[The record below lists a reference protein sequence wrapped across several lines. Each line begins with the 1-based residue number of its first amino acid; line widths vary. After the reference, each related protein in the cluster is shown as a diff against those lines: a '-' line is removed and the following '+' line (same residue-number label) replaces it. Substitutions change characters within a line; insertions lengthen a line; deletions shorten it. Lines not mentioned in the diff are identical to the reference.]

1 MTPALTHQTE
11 HDLKRFFEDRSNR
24 TVRYLAHASTIHES
38 IYAYRD
44 EVHHLQDEGTFGLP
58 GFFARQTLLDIGQRF
73 DALIA
78 AGRCLA
84 PVKDRS
90 HKLIGVDIRDLTP
103 RDRASSIGLDDP
115 LVSMPELVPL
125 AFDSRLLGMATAY
138 FQTVPMLSYVKVRK
152 SFANAIPPS
161 PTQHFHVDIGTYR
174 IFKVLLYL
182 NDVEPGGGP
191 FCYVKRS
198 HRQKFAGWES
208 KRYSEQEVAAE
219 YGDDSVVHFYA
230 RAGDAMVVEST
241 GFHCG
246 EKPHVSDRSILILN
260 YTVHP
265 EYGFAYAPIRIRRD
279 DLESLSPYARTAADA
294 LPIVAE

>member
-1 MTPALTHQTE
+1 MKPALTNQTE
-11 HDLKRFFEDRSNR
+11 HDLRRFFADRSNR
-24 TVRYLAHASTIHES
+24 TLRYLAHASTIHDS
-38 IYAYRD
+38 IHAYRD
-44 EVHHLQDEGTFGLP
+44 EVHRLQDEGMVPLP
-58 GFFARQTLLDIGQRF
+58 GFFARETLLEIGRLF

-90 HKLIGVDIRDLTP
+90 HKLVGVDSRDLTT
-103 RDRASSIGLDDP
+103 RDRASSIGLEDP
-115 LVSMPELVPL
+115 LVSIPELLPL
-125 AFDSRLLGMATAY
+125 AFDARLLGMATAY

-182 NDVEPGGGP
+182 NDVGPGGGP
-191 FCYVKRS
+191 FCYVKGS
-198 HRQKFAGWES
+198 HRRKFSGWES
-208 KRYSEQEVAAE
+208 KRYSEQEMAAE
-219 YGDDSVVHFYA
+219 YGDDCVVHHYA
-230 RAGDAMVVEST
+230 HAGDAMVVEST

-246 EKPHVSDRSILILN
+246 EKPYASDRAILILN

-265 EYGFAYAPIRIRRD
+265 EYGFDYAPVRIRRD
-279 DLESLSPYARTAADA
+279 DFESLPDYARAAADA
-294 LPIVAE
+294 LTVFAD

>member
-1 MTPALTHQTE
+1 MKPALTHQTE
-11 HDLKRFFEDRSNR
+11 QDLKRFFEDKSNR
-24 TVRYLAHASTIHES
+24 TLRYLAYASTIQDS

-44 EVHHLQDEGTFGLP
+44 EIHALQGEGTVGLP
-58 GFFARQTLLDIGQRF
+58 GFFARESLLEIGRRF

-78 AGRCLA
+78 AGRCIA

-90 HKLIGVDIRDLTP
+90 HKLVGVDTRSLTL
-103 RDRASSIGLDDP
+103 RDRASSVGLDDP
-115 LVSMPELVPL
+115 LVSMPDLVPL

-152 SFANAIPPS
+152 TFVNAIPPS
-161 PTQHFHVDIGTYR
+161 PTQHFHVDIGAYR

-191 FCYVKRS
+191 FCYVNGS
-198 HRQKFAGWES
+198 HRHKFDGWES
-208 KRYSEQEVAAE
+208 KRYSEQEVAKE
-219 YGDDSVVHFYA
+219 YGSDRIVHYSA

-246 EKPHVSDRSILILN
+246 EKPRTSDRTILILN

-265 EYGFAYAPIRIRRD
+265 EYGFAYPPVRIRSD
-279 DLESLSPYARTAADA
+279 DLASLPPYARAAADA
-294 LPIVAE
+294 LPVVTD